1 MKIAEPIRDWFS
13 ICCVGKLPIKRLRLR
28 EYFLF
33 PLPVLIAYVLL
44 SLYPN
49 FLWVL
54 QGENTH
60 WFKNAQ
66 SCDVPSTLKNCYLRY
81 NINWFVLTTYAL
93 YAVLIYKNR
102 FLLLLNDFKD
112 KKVIDHDTYKEAKN
126 SLVSKKRFFLFLALF
141 EILFYI
147 SWYQPYEIPKDIAG
161 IFIAVIILPIGAQI
175 FSAFTAGVIFPITL
189 SKRAIRVNVFDV
201 DKRGGLKPISE
212 LLIVLTAIYFFGIFL
227 TFILYPPFY
236 ATASILARQSFGLI
250 FIMFGVFIFFVPQ
263 IYIHRS
269 LTEEKTGLLRDIQD
283 KISNWIREAIEIEHN
298 NRESQ
303 DARFQDRLSS
313 FQKIRSEIDIM
324 GTWPFDL
331 NILKFL
337 FSSSIPII
345 FFVVNLVNSNEPLS
359 FHGIINLLNQIL
371 KATPNK

>member
-1 MKIAEPIRDWFS
+1 MKMPEPIPEWFS
-13 ICCVGKLPIKRLRLR
+13 ICCLGKLPIKRLSIR

-60 WFKNAQ
+60 WFKNAVNCRDLPH
-66 SCDVPSTLKNCYLRY
+66 SDNFYLKYCFLRY
-81 NINWFVLTTYAL
+81 NIIWFVLTAYSL
-93 YAVLIYKNR
+93 YIVLIYKNR

-112 KKVIDHDTYKEAKN
+112 KNVIDDDTYKEAEN
-126 SLVSKKRFFLFLALF
+126 SLISKKRFFLFLVLF
-141 EILFYI
+141 EIIFYI
-147 SWYQPYEIPKDIAG
+147 WWHPNDIAG

-175 FSAFTAGVIFPITL
+175 FSAFTAGVILPIIL
-189 SKRAIRVNVFDV
+189 SKRAIRVNVFDA

-212 LLIVLTAIYFFGIFL
+212 LLIVLTSIYFFGIL
-227 TFILYPPFY
+227 ISYIMYPDFYNRPVGFPF
-236 ATASILARQSFGLI
+236 FGLI

-263 IYIHRS
+263 IYIHR
-269 LTEEKTGLLRDIQD
+269 LLAEEKTGRLRYIQD

-303 DARFQDRLSS
+303 DTGFENRLSS
-313 FQKIRSEIDIM
+313 FQNIRNEIDRM

-331 NILKFL
+331 NIIKFL
-337 FSSSIPII
+337 LSSSIPII
-345 FFVVNLVNSNEPLS
+345 VFVVNLANSTKPLS
-359 FHGIINLLNQIL
+359 FDEIIKLINHIL
-371 KATPNK
+371 TATPNS